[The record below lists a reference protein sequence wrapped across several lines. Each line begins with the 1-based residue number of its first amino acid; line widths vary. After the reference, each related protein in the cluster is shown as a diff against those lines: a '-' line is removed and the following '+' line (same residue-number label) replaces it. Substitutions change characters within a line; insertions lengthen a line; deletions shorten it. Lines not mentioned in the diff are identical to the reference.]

1 MARMFGSPSRGRDC
15 QLFFDSAVLGF
26 AVLGSAVLGFAVLGS
41 AVFGTVLSSES
52 DCVADLTP
60 SGWTNATHAG

>member
-1 MARMFGSPSRGRDC
+1 MFGSPFRGRDC
-15 QLFFDSAVLGF
+15 QLFFDSAVLG
-26 AVLGSAVLGFAVLGS
+26 SD
-41 AVFGTVLSSES
+41 VFGTVLSSES